1 MYLDAAGHTNK
12 TENIISI
19 NRTTA
24 ACQLEVQSFQ
34 ILINYQYILFRTGD
48 FIVLC
53 LLQIISL
60 GTAICDVVMRI
71 TFPPLL
77 FQIFIDDFIHIQCF
91 ICDALI
97 KVCHCLEAETFDQ
110 AHHYGFIIFYFPVL
124 EFTLYRFFG
133 KGMLAGNHLL
143 QCLAYLGTCL
153 GAGYNIQPILFGCL
167 CIRGH
172 NFHLITTIQHLP
184 QLGILAVYF
193 RTDTLTS

>member
-34 ILINYQYILFRTGD
+34 ILINYQYIFFRTGD
-48 FIVLC
+48 FVVLC

-60 GTAICDVVMRI
+60 GTAVCDVVMRI

-77 FQIFIDDFIHIQCF
+77 FQIFIDDFIYIQCF

-97 KVCHCLEAETFDQ
+97 KVC
-110 AHHYGFIIFYFPVL
+110 IV
-124 EFTLYRFFG
+124 
-133 KGMLAGNHLL
+133 
-143 QCLAYLGTCL
+143 
-153 GAGYNIQPILFGCL
+153 
-167 CIRGH
+167 
-172 NFHLITTIQHLP
+172 
-184 QLGILAVYF
+184 AV
-193 RTDTLTS
+193 S